1 MGWQT
6 SRGLK
11 GFSSVSSRKENINL
25 GDLRSA
31 GRAVRMSPRFAA
43 VSGGGRCGDES
54 RSESGTDP
62 SSPSVN
68 EGTDVEET
76 MPVKLYL

>member
-1 MGWQT
+1 
-6 SRGLK
+6 
-11 GFSSVSSRKENINL
+11 
-25 GDLRSA
+25 
-31 GRAVRMSPRFAA
+31 MSPRFAA
-43 VSGGGRCGDES
+43 VSGGGQCGEES